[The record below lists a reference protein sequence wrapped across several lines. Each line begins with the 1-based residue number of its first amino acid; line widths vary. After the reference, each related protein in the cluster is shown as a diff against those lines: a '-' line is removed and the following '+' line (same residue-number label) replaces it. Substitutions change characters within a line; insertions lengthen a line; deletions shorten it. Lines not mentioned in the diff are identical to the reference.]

1 MATAKGRSVCSTR
14 TVPAQASISHRAF
27 VEIGANQHDPSI
39 PEPCVHFG
47 ANEAP
52 LRLLATEQPAGAMYR
67 GIERGPRFLAV
78 DAFDNHGV
86 IAHGAA
92 DEAALA
98 RKCRGRAFAHHPQ
111 IKVAMALAPGVIVM
125 VMNAVDDCA
134 ADNF

>member
-1 MATAKGRSVCSTR
+1 MSSTR

-47 ANEAP
+47 ASEAP
-52 LRLLATEQPAGAMYR
+52 LRLLATEQPAGAMHR

-78 DAFDNHGV
+78 DAFDNHRV

-92 DEAALA
+92 DEPALS

-111 IKVAMALAPGVIVM
+111 IEVAVALTPGVVESECD
-125 VMNAVDDCA
+125 AVA
-134 ADNF
+134 VG